1 MKGAALESGKGIKS
15 ILIDLMTDAL
25 NNGAVSSILVPSTG
39 PDNSFPW
46 TLVTDVSSLDRAEPV
61 PPIMSVQG
69 AKALA
74 SFTQFPEE
82 GRLLAVMRPCEA
94 RAAIE
99 LSKLEQ
105 IDLNN
110 IILLTFDCPGAIPLS
125 EFGDDGIMEPDI
137 QQSETIRPLCRQ
149 CTSFTSEGDVC
160 LACSGNDRIL
170 VPLTP
175 KGQELLD
182 SLGMKAESDA
192 SAWMKWAK
200 DLREERQKI
209 KKDAENKLKSIYGGL
224 NGLVEF
230 FSGCISCRNCRKVCP
245 ICYCRLCFIDMK
257 DRRSP
262 SSEYLEH
269 SSNAGAARLL
279 SNTLLFHVG
288 RMAHMSLSC
297 VSCGMCED
305 ACPSDIPI
313 GRLVSMVSS
322 NTTDIFGY
330 SAGSNPE
337 DPLPLNTF
345 QLEELHEYED

>member
-1 MKGAALESGKGIKS
+1 MKGAKLESGKEMKS
-15 ILIDLMTDAL
+15 ILIDLMEDAL
-25 NNGAVSSILVPSTG
+25 KNGVVTSVLVPSRG
-39 PDNSFPW
+39 PENSFQW
-46 TLVTDVSSLDRAEPV
+46 TLISDVSALDRAEPV

-69 AKALA
+69 ARALA
-74 SFTQFPEE
+74 SFAQSPED
-82 GRLLAVMRPCEA
+82 GRLLAVLRPCEA

-110 IILLTFDCPGAIPLS
+110 ITLLTMDCPGVVPLS
-125 EFGDDGIMEPDI
+125 KYGEDGILEPDFRKP
-137 QQSETIRPLCRQ
+137 ETIRELCRQ
-149 CTSFTSEGDVC
+149 CTRFTSEGDVC
-160 LACSGNDRIL
+160 LACRESDRIL

-175 KGQELLD
+175 KGQKLLA
-182 SLGMKAESDA
+182 SLGRKTESDT
-192 SAWMKWAK
+192 SAWMEWAK

-209 KKDAENKLKSIYGGL
+209 KTDAESKLKNAYGGL
-224 NGLVEF
+224 NGLIDA
-230 FSGCISCRNCRKVCP
+230 FSGCIGCRSCRTVCP

-262 SSEYLEH
+262 SSVQLEH
-269 SSNAGAARLL
+269 SSTAGAARLL

-330 SAGSNPE
+330 SAGDNPE

>member
-1 MKGAALESGKGIKS
+1 MKGALLESGKEIRS
-15 ILIDLMTDAL
+15 LLIDLMKNAL
-25 NNGAVSSILVPSTG
+25 SSGAVSSVMIPSRG
-39 PDNSFPW
+39 AENSFPW
-46 TLVTDVSSLDRAEPV
+46 ILAYDVSALDKAEPV
-61 PPIMSVQG
+61 PPVMSVQG

-74 SFTQFPEE
+74 SFTQSTEKE
-82 GRLLAVMRPCEA
+82 KMLAVMRPCEA

-110 IILLTFDCPGAIPLS
+110 IILLTMDCPGAVPLS
-125 EFGDDGIMEPDI
+125 DFGEDGIMEPDFRKP
-137 QQSETIRPLCRQ
+137 ETIRPLCGQ
-149 CTSFTSEGDVC
+149 CSSFTSEGDVC
-160 LACSGNDRIL
+160 LARSGNDRIL
-170 VPLTP
+170 VPLTE

-182 SLGMKAESDA
+182 SLGMKAESDT
-192 SAWMKWAK
+192 SAWMEWTK
-200 DLREERQKI
+200 DLRKERQKI
-209 KKDAENKLKSIYGGL
+209 KTDAEDNLKNAYGGL
-224 NGLVEF
+224 NGLTEV
-230 FSGCISCRNCRKVCP
+230 FSGCIGCRNCRTVCP

-262 SSEYLEH
+262 ASAYLER
-269 SSNAGAARLL
+269 SSNAGAVKLL
-279 SNTLLFHVG
+279 SNTLLFHIG

-322 NTTDIFGY
+322 NTTDIFDY

-345 QLEELHEYED
+345 KLEELHEYEN

>member
-1 MKGAALESGKGIKS
+1 MKGAKLESGKGMKS
-15 ILIDLMTDAL
+15 ILIDLMEDAL
-25 NNGAVSSILVPSTG
+25 KNGVVTSVLVPSRG
-39 PDNSFPW
+39 PENSFPW
-46 TLVTDVSSLDRAEPV
+46 TLISDVSALDRAEPV

-69 AKALA
+69 ARALA
-74 SFTQFPEE
+74 SFAQSPED
-82 GRLLAVMRPCEA
+82 GRLLAILRPCEA

-110 IILLTFDCPGAIPLS
+110 IILLTMDCPGAVPLS
-125 EFGDDGIMEPDI
+125 DFADDEIIEPDFRKP
-137 QQSETIRPLCRQ
+137 ETIRPLCRQ

-182 SLGMKAESDA
+182 SLGMKAESDT
-192 SAWMKWAK
+192 STWMEWAK

-209 KKDAENKLKSIYGGL
+209 KTDAEGKLKDAYGGL
-224 NGLVEF
+224 NGLTEV
-230 FSGCISCRNCRKVCP
+230 FSGCIGCRSCRTVCP

-262 SSEYLEH
+262 ASAYLEH
-269 SSNAGAARLL
+269 SSNAGAAKLL
-279 SNTLLFHVG
+279 SNTLLFHIG
-288 RMAHMSLSC
+288 RMAHMTLSC

-322 NTTDIFGY
+322 NTTEIFDY

-337 DPLPLNTF
+337 DLLPLNTF